1 MDKNIFER
9 RERNFWNLMRENAKI
24 ETLTE
29 EQHDALSDLANLR
42 HQLHTNRG
50 LLFNDEAPN
59 DNLWKSYDH
68 INEKLTACNLPTIDL
83 PDYTEDF
90 VTTMDYEIDN
100 EGLSYSEWHEKYLEK
115 FYDDM
120 EEVNDKI
127 KAYLRAIDEKYGTKY
142 APRGATRL
150 Y

>member
-9 RERNFWNLMRENAKI
+9 RERNFWNLMRENAEI

-42 HQLHTNRG
+42 HQLHTNRD

-68 INEKLTACNLPTIDL
+68 INEKLTACNLTKIDL
-83 PDYTEDF
+83 PDANIPLADRWLKIAGCKTIFHVNSLEGTGVIDILDYLSED
-90 VTTMDYEIDN
+90 VKKIN
-100 EGLSYSEWHEKYLEK
+100 
-115 FYDDM
+115 
-120 EEVNDKI
+120 VNQ
-127 KAYLRAIDEKYGTKY
+127 
-142 APRGATRL
+142 
-150 Y
+150 